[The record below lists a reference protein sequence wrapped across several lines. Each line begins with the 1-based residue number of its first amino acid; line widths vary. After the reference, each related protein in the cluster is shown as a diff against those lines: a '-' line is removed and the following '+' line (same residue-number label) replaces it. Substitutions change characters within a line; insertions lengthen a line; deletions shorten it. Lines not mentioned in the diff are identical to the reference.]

1 MRQPFPLERLSIP
14 VLDLYGENEFPA
26 VIKMAPE
33 RKRAMDDAGNR
44 YSAQVM
50 LPNADHYFT
59 DQGDALVD
67 AVTDWLRGIGSF

>member
-1 MRQPFPLERLSIP
+1 MPALSRETPSI
-14 VLDLYGENEFPA
+14 DS
-26 VIKMAPE
+26 IE

-67 AVTDWLRGIGSF
+67 AVTDWLRGMESF